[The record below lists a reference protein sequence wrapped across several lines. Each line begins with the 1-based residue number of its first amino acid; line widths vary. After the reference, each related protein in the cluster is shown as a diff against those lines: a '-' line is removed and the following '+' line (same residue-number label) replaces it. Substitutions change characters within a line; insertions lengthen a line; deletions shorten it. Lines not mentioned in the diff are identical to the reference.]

1 MRSKELYFILGCVLT
16 IILGGFFLLPKVVKE
31 FQDEE
36 VIRVRITLENR
47 CTITDEAFVVLDE
60 STKIKTP
67 FYGKV
72 AVLRT
77 ERNAPLRLWMSPNFP
92 QFRYDGEIQRAEEE
106 MMMISDCNRNP
117 RMDSIMKSMRE
128 AFSSSDKKKKN
139 EISKLANFI

>member
-1 MRSKELYFILGCVLT
+1 MRSKELYFILACVLT

-31 FQDEE
+31 FQNEE

-47 CTITDEAFVVLDE
+47 CKITDEAFVVLDE

-106 MMMISDCNRNP
+106 MIMISECNRNP

-128 AFSSSDKKKKN
+128 AFSSSD
-139 EISKLANFI
+139 S

>member
-1 MRSKELYFILGCVLT
+1 MRSKELYFILACILT

-47 CTITDEAFVVLDE
+47 CKIIDEAFVVLDE

-77 ERNAPLRLWMSPNFP
+77 KRNAPLRLWMSPNFP

-106 MMMISDCNRNP
+106 MVMISDCNRNP

-128 AFSSSDKKKKN
+128 AFSTSDSEK
-139 EISKLANFI
+139 ED

>member
-1 MRSKELYFILGCVLT
+1 MRSKEVYFILACVFT

-47 CTITDEAFVVLDE
+47 CKITDEAFVVLDE

-67 FYGKV
+67 FYGNV

-92 QFRYDGEIQRAEEE
+92 QFRYDGEVQKAEEE
-106 MMMISDCNRNP
+106 MVMISDCNRNP
-117 RMDSIMKSMRE
+117 RMNSIMKSMRE
-128 AFSSSDKKKKN
+128 SFSSPDSKKG
-139 EISKLANFI
+139 E

>member
-1 MRSKELYFILGCVLT
+1 MRSKEVYFILTCVL
-16 IILGGFFLLPKVVKE
+16 IMILGGTFLLPKVFKE

-47 CTITDEAFVVLDE
+47 CKITDEAFVVLDE

-72 AVLRT
+72 AILRT

-106 MMMISDCNRNP
+106 MVMISDCNRNP

-128 AFSSSDKKKKN
+128 AFSSSD
-139 EISKLANFI
+139 SKTEE

>member
-1 MRSKELYFILGCVLT
+1 MRSKEIYFVVAC
-16 IILGGFFLLPKVVKE
+16 IIIMVIGGIFLFPKVFKE
-31 FQDEE
+31 FQGEE
-36 VIRVRITLENR
+36 IIRVRITLQNG
-47 CTITDEAFVVLDE
+47 CKVTDEAFVVLDE

-106 MMMISDCNRNP
+106 MVMTSDCNRNP
-117 RMDSIMKSMRE
+117 RMNSIMKSMRE
-128 AFSSSDKKKKN
+128 AFSSSESKN
-139 EISKLANFI
+139 DE

>member
-1 MRSKELYFILGCVLT
+1 MRSKEAYFILACVLT
-16 IILGGFFLLPKVVKE
+16 IILGGFFLLPKVFKE

-36 VIRVRITLENR
+36 IIRVRITLENR
-47 CTITDEAFVVLDE
+47 CKITDEAFVVLDE

-106 MMMISDCNRNP
+106 MVMISDCDRNP

-128 AFSSSDKKKKN
+128 AFSSSGNKK
-139 EISKLANFI
+139 EE

>member
-1 MRSKELYFILGCVLT
+1 MRSKEIYFVLACVL
-16 IILGGFFLLPKVVKE
+16 IIIIGGIFLFPKVFKE
-31 FQDEE
+31 FQGEE
-36 VIRVRITLENR
+36 VIRVRITLQNG
-47 CTITDEAFVVLDE
+47 CKITDDAFVVLDE

-106 MMMISDCNRNP
+106 MVMISDCNRNP
-117 RMDSIMKSMRE
+117 RMNSIMKAMRE
-128 AFSSSDKKKKN
+128 AFSSSESKN
-139 EISKLANFI
+139 DE

>member
-1 MRSKELYFILGCVLT
+1 MKYKEVSFILGCIV
-16 IILGGFFLLPKVVKE
+16 IIFVGGIFLLPKVFKE

-36 VIRVRITLENR
+36 IIRVRVSLENK
-47 CTITDEAFVVLDE
+47 CSITDDAFVVLDE

-67 FYGKV
+67 FYGKI

-106 MMMISDCNRNP
+106 MVMVSDCNRNP
-117 RMDSIMKSMRE
+117 RMDSVMKSMRE
-128 AFSSSDKKKKN
+128 AFSSSKGNQD
-139 EISKLANFI
+139 E

>member
-1 MRSKELYFILGCVLT
+1 MRSKELYFILASVLT

-47 CTITDEAFVVLDE
+47 CKITDEAFVVLDE

-106 MMMISDCNRNP
+106 MVMISDCDRNP

-128 AFSSSDKKKKN
+128 AFSSSDSEK
-139 EISKLANFI
+139 EE

>member
-1 MRSKELYFILGCVLT
+1 MRSKEIYFVLACVL
-16 IILGGFFLLPKVVKE
+16 IIIIGGIFLFPKLFKE
-31 FQDEE
+31 FQGEE
-36 VIRVRITLENR
+36 VIRVRITLENE
-47 CTITDEAFVVLDE
+47 CTITDDAFVVLDE

-106 MMMISDCNRNP
+106 MVMISDCNRNP
-117 RMDSIMKSMRE
+117 RMNSIMKSMRE
-128 AFSSSDKKKKN
+128 AFSSSENKKD
-139 EISKLANFI
+139 

>member
-1 MRSKELYFILGCVLT
+1 MRSKELYFILACVLT
-16 IILGGFFLLPKVVKE
+16 IILGGFFLLPKVVEE
-31 FQDEE
+31 FQEEE

-47 CTITDEAFVVLDE
+47 CKITDEAFVVLDE

-92 QFRYDGEIQRAEEE
+92 QFRYDGEVQRAEEE
-106 MMMISDCNRNP
+106 MVMISDCNRNP

-128 AFSSSDKKKKN
+128 AFSSSDSEK
-139 EISKLANFI
+139 EE

>member
-1 MRSKELYFILGCVLT
+1 MKYKEVSFVLGCIV
-16 IILGGFFLLPKVVKE
+16 IISVGGFFLLPKVFKE

-36 VIRVRITLENR
+36 IIRVRVSLENK
-47 CTITDEAFVVLDE
+47 CSITDDAFVVLDE

-67 FYGKV
+67 FYGKI

-106 MMMISDCNRNP
+106 MVMISDCNRNP
-117 RMDSIMKSMRE
+117 RMDSVMKSMRE
-128 AFSSSDKKKKN
+128 AFSSSVDKKD
-139 EISKLANFI
+139 E

>member
-1 MRSKELYFILGCVLT
+1 MRSKELYFILACVLT
-16 IILGGFFLLPKVVKE
+16 ITLGGFFLLPKVVKE

-92 QFRYDGEIQRAEEE
+92 QFRYDGEIQRAKEE
-106 MMMISDCNRNP
+106 MVMISDCNRNP

-128 AFSSSDKKKKN
+128 SFSSSDSEK
-139 EISKLANFI
+139 EE

>member
-1 MRSKELYFILGCVLT
+1 MRSKELYFILACVLT
-16 IILGGFFLLPKVVKE
+16 ITLGGFFLLPKVVKE

-92 QFRYDGEIQRAEEE
+92 QFRYDGEIQRAKEE
-106 MMMISDCNRNP
+106 MVMISDCNRNP
-117 RMDSIMKSMRE
+117 RMGSIMKSMRE
-128 AFSSSDKKKKN
+128 AFSSSDREK
-139 EISKLANFI
+139 EE